1 MAPIRV
7 KAERDPGRCE
17 TVFVNRDRVE
27 RVRRLFKPEETIRD
41 LAETFHVLSDPT
53 RVRILFALAVAELC
67 VCDLSSLLGASA
79 SSVSHHLRL
88 LRSLRLVRLRR
99 EGRMAYYALDD
110 DHVRS
115 IFREGLRHVEEG
127 AGRRP
132 RTASGARA
140 RTGRQGSRTRAGS
153 RA

>member
-1 MAPIRV
+1 MPSIRARSAPE
-7 KAERDPGRCE
+7 ADRCE

-27 RVRRLFKPEETIRD
+27 RVRENSKPDDTIRR

-53 RVRILFALAVAELC
+53 RVRILFALAEEELC

-79 SSVSHHLRL
+79 SSVSHHLRH
-88 LRSLRLVRLRR
+88 LRDLRLVNLRR
-99 EGRMAYYALDD
+99 EGRMVYYALAD

-127 AGRRP
+127 PAGAAP
-132 RTASGARA
+132 NGE
-140 RTGRQGSRTRAGS
+140 GS
-153 RA
+153 